1 MGTSGKVSVFLADEQ
16 ALFRQ
21 GLARELSPYP
31 DLDIMGEAAS
41 VDEALADLQELPP
54 CVMLI
59 CSLSLAHFQDLVRTV
74 RRYVPADHIL
84 AVADARDHEAIF
96 QAAISGADALLPRT
110 TGAGTWAQTVREV
123 HLGGHP
129 IDNDLAEHPRVAR
142 RFLDKFQELLAN
154 PGLSSLFTPLTPR
167 EAEVLRFLA
176 EGTPLEEISLSLQAT
191 PRDIIRHLTSIRR
204 KLEANG
210 FAQETAQALRAG
222 RE

>member
-16 ALFRQ
+16 TFFRQ

-41 VDEALADLQELPP
+41 VDETLAALQCLPP
-54 CVMLI
+54 CVLLV
-59 CSLSLAHFQDLVRTV
+59 CSLTLTHFHDLARKVRHHL
-74 RRYVPADHIL
+74 PADRIL
-84 AVADARDHEAIF
+84 AVADARDPEAIF

-110 TGAGTWAQTVREV
+110 TSAGTWAQTVREV
-123 HLGGHP
+123 HQGGHP

-191 PRDIIRHLTSIRR
+191 PRDLIRNLTSIRR
-204 KLEANG
+204 KLEDNS
-210 FAQETAQALRAG
+210 FARETVQALAPG
-222 RE
+222 